1 MSRRRISP
9 TAIGRTPPLGLGS
22 ATRLAPAR
30 TGATKS
36 GARPWAN
43 KYGWRHHRGRYIA
56 QTGSIQVP
64 LQLPSNVLSW
74 TTPTLLP
81 HQFLNLPV
89 YSPFPPTT
97 NPWLV
102 DNMPSTLAVRSFGKW
117 LKFLPISEAQR
128 AMLTT
133 NIAKTEAWWGRQ
145 PAEAL
150 ETVQRV
156 AVMMGIPVSLMSQ
169 NYDVTNFLRAMTAA
183 ISMTN
188 WLAPSLRKKLKH
200 KVLQSHLQALHSMIL
215 VIYILTPF
223 TMASTLSLFQGFR
236 IIQTRMMVLS
246 VIHGPSAQ
254 SKAKSN
260 FGRVWPISTICGN
273 LRLQPTTFL
282 RKYFPVP
289 VCLHSFHTYYEH
301 ATGSRIQSLQKV
313 FPAHQ
318 GQTCPSWIGSSLLE
332 GTRQSVHLGSCSH
345 LHGKSWLP
353 MSWTR
358 LDPRMAATAQLPIHM
373 PVLPPTE
380 RHSQKTCHE
389 HQRTV
394 WPCHPL
400 AMVQTQV
407 HSRRL
412 SKTSWPLNGFN
423 TDRSFGTSFIH
434 SLGSNTKTRFE
445 QTKMPRSNDGGLTL
459 CYALRRLANNIQEP
473 YRTLSLQAIDASI
486 TWWQGKPAPRAS
498 PLRAPW
504 SLSPNLQRALKQFL
518 RKWHLQVLTY
528 QVPCH
533 TPSFKN
539 GLHQARSSVGPTLQT
554 QTGHISM
561 VHRTKR
567 HILLPA
573 PVQIQKSNPE

>member
-1 MSRRRISP
+1 MNNSNTTAPPVFEPASLLTLP
-9 TAIGRTPPLGLGS
+9 T
-22 ATRLAPAR
+22 
-30 TGATKS
+30 
-36 GARPWAN
+36 
-43 KYGWRHHRGRYIA
+43 
-56 QTGSIQVP
+56 
-64 LQLPSNVLSW
+64 
-74 TTPTLLP
+74 
-81 HQFLNLPV
+81 
-89 YSPFPPTT
+89 TT

-246 VIHGPSAQ
+246 VIHGLRPNQKLKAILEGCGQSQPFVGIFAYSPQPFCANIFPSQCVYIRFTHIMNMQLDREYSRSRRFFQLTKDKLVQAELALRYW
-254 SKAKSN
+254 KEHD
-260 FGRVWPISTICGN
+260 N
-273 LRLQPTTFL
+273 L
-282 RKYFPVP
+282 YIWAPVP
-289 VCLHSFHTYYEH
+289 IF
-301 ATGSRIQSLQKV
+301 
-313 FPAHQ
+313 
-318 GQTCPSWIGSSLLE
+318 
-332 GTRQSVHLGSCSH
+332 
-345 LHGKSWLP
+345 
-353 MSWTR
+353 
-358 LDPRMAATAQLPIHM
+358 
-373 PVLPPTE
+373 TE
-380 RHSQKTCHE
+380 RADYRCLELAWIQEWQPRLNYPFIC
-389 HQRTV
+389 QFF
-394 WPCHPL
+394 HPRKGILKKPAMNTNAQFGL
-400 AMVQTQV
+400 ATLWRWSKHKFTPQV
-407 HSRRL
+407 VKDILASERFQHRPEL
-412 SKTSWPLNGFN
+412 WNI
-423 TDRSFGTSFIH
+423 IH
-434 SLGSNTKTRFE
+434 SLPGVEYKNTIWTNQNAPIQWWRPHFV
-445 QTKMPRSNDGGLTL
+445 L
-459 CYALRRLANNIQEP
+459 CITPSGKQHPGALSHPFPSSHRRLHHMVARE
-473 YRTLSLQAIDASI
+473 TCTTSLTASCSLVFKSKSSTRPETI
-486 TWWQGKPAPRAS
+486 SPKMAS
-498 PLRAPW
+498 TSFGLP
-504 SLSPNLQRALKQFL
+504 SP
-518 RKWHLQVLTY
+518 
-528 QVPCH
+528 VPH
-533 TPSFKN
+533 AVFQN